1 MSREEQETRREIL
14 GKLEPRMRPAPSGTG
29 PIDSSNQFGVGVRG
43 DGKVIITLYGIALTP
58 EGALNLAAW
67 LSVLADP
74 GGERF
79 ERLVQ
84 EIKNT

>member
-1 MSREEQETRREIL
+1 MSREEQQTRREIL
-14 GKLEPRMRPAPSGTG
+14 GRLGARMAQQ
-29 PIDSSNQFGVGVRG
+29 PIDSGNEFMVGVRG
-43 DGKVIITLYGIALTP
+43 DGKVVITRFGLSLTP